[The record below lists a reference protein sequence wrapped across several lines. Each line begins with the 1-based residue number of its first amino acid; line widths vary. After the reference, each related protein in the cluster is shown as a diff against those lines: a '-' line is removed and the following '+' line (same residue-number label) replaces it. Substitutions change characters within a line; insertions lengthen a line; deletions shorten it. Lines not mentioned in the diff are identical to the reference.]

1 MSEQFQMQ
9 SLALVG
15 DFLRRWSNMEQT
27 MHLAIS
33 AATKLEPLMNTII
46 CANLTMR
53 EKLNILLTL
62 VDTSNIEPSERK
74 AAFKSMLRKI
84 GEYASSRN
92 MIAHNFF
99 LPGASAPSVVFMP
112 IKAKG
117 NFDAPNVIWH
127 EADFKREYEKID
139 AFAKELLQLTV
150 GLEHASFSVERLD
163 LPMEIVGSSAR
174 ERSQF
179 PQPQEN
185 SDSNSATPE
194 IDDEK
199 KAPTGDK

>member
-1 MSEQFQMQ
+1 MSEQFQNQ

-15 DFLRRWSNMEQT
+15 KFLLRWSNMEQT
-27 MHLAIS
+27 IHLAIS
-33 AATKLEPLMNTII
+33 AATKLDPLMNAII

-62 VDTSNIEPSERK
+62 VDTSNIVPSERK
-74 AAFKSMLRKI
+74 AVFKSMLKKI

-112 IKAKG
+112 IKARG
-117 NFDAPNVIWH
+117 NFDAPDVIWL
-127 EADFKREYEKID
+127 EPDFEREYEKID
-139 AFAKELLQLTV
+139 TFAKELLQLTV

-163 LPMEIVGSSAR
+163 LPMKIVGSSAR
-174 ERSQF
+174 EHSRS
-179 PQPQEN
+179 PQAQKHP
-185 SDSNSATPE
+185 DSGPSTPE

-199 KAPTGDK
+199 KLQPEDK